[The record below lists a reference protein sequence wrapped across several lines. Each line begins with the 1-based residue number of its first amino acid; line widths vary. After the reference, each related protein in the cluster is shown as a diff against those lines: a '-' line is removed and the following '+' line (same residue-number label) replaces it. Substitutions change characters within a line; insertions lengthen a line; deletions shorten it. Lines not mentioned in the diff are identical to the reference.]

1 MVAPLAIQIGVN
13 PRDAVAGL
21 TYGIDKVRFI
31 APVPASAP
39 ALGSPS
45 GFRLLSGK
53 FSGRLSFRFCIASRK
68 SGG

>member
-21 TYGIDKVRFI
+21 TYGIDKIRFI

-45 GFRLLSGK
+45 GFRLLSG
-53 FSGRLSFRFCIASRK
+53 AV
-68 SGG
+68 